1 MASFDVCLTAFTPAR
16 RLLTKLLSIPLA
28 VMPLPHLEHEALS
41 ENVDDEALQDQVILL
56 DSDAVIPETQFDGP
70 LSHHF
75 NRNGRDETPLSP
87 SSAVIIRDL
96 SINSSQATSLTNA
109 SFSKSLSLLKRPAS
123 AEDDPVITFKFTIP
137 KRPRT
142 NISGGPS
149 DPHSASQGDRGPS
162 KSHQSL
168 VSVTKPSIVS

>member
-1 MASFDVCLTAFTPAR
+1 MS
-16 RLLTKLLSIPLA
+16 
-28 VMPLPHLEHEALS
+28 LPHPEHEALS
-41 ENVDDEALQDQVILL
+41 EDVDDEALQDHVILL
-56 DSDAVIPETQFDGP
+56 DSDAVILETQFDDP

-75 NRNGRDETPLSP
+75 NHNGRYETPLSP
-87 SSAVIIRDL
+87 TSAATIRDL

-137 KRPRT
+137 KRPGT
-142 NISGGPS
+142 DISGGPS

-168 VSVTKPSIVS
+168 VSVTKLSVVS